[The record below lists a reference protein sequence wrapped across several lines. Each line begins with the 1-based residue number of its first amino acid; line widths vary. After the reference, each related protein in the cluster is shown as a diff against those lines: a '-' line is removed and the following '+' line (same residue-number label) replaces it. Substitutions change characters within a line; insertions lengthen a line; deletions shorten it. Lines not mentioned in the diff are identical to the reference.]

1 MRAGPRWNDAG
12 TALSTGRG
20 LVLSALMLTGA
31 RMPAHAM
38 EQGTLKTEDAGAAA
52 ATVIH
57 QEVDLAA
64 SPARV
69 YAALLDA
76 TQFRALTGGQATE
89 IQADAGGAFSCFG
102 GHIVGR
108 NVELIPD
115 RRIVQAW
122 RVVTWP
128 EGIYSIARFELKPQ
142 GAGTR
147 LVFDHTAFPAGLHD
161 HLAAGWEE
169 HYWAPLRGLK

>member
-1 MRAGPRWNDAG
+1 MRARPERNEGRTTMPG
-12 TALSTGRG
+12 GRG
-20 LVLSALMLTGA
+20 VVLCALMLTGA
-31 RMPAHAM
+31 SAPVLAIA
-38 EQGTLKTEDAGAAA
+38 QGATEGAGAAAA

-57 QEVDLAA
+57 QELDLAV

-76 TQFRALTGGQATE
+76 HQFRELTGGQATE
-89 IQADAGGAFSCFG
+89 IQPEAGGVFSCFG

-108 NVELIPD
+108 NVELVPD
-115 RRIVQAW
+115 RRVVQAW

-128 EGIYSIARFELKPQ
+128 EGVYSIARFELKPQ

-147 LVFDHTAFPAGLHD
+147 LIFDHTAFPAGQRD

-169 HYWAPLRGLK
+169 HYWGPLRGLK